1 MLYQGSEKYKGLY
14 SIFNTLYGKKD
25 ADLNAI
31 TITLFQTYCV
41 SLPFHFLYEKIMDML
56 ADAFRYPL
64 YSPELIKFE
73 IQAVNLKFYTIN

>member
-31 TITLFQTYCV
+31 TITLFQIYCV
-41 SLPFHFLYEKIMDML
+41 SSL
-56 ADAFRYPL
+56 
-64 YSPELIKFE
+64 LI
-73 IQAVNLKFYTIN
+73 FYMKKLWIC